1 MNITKT
7 ITPKNNNCSLDQRFV
22 VHIEKLIRLCGIEYL
37 NTLHTF
43 HKETEESKRKAA
55 GAALHML
62 VKLYSLEM
70 EEWEKKRL
78 TTSIREALEELGFKP
93 SKVTQLMGAGK
104 FKAKE
109 WHRVHIDEFEYK
121 SNEQLKNEQ
130 YEFLRSY
137 GATALYEISRKN
149 VCGQFKVRN
158 AFSNDNKFNRK
169 MNLKR
174 LEEKT
179 QSS

>member
-1 MNITKT
+1 MNIAKT

-22 VHIEKLIRLCGIEYL
+22 VHIKKLIRLCGIECL
-37 NTLHTF
+37 NTLHSF

-55 GAALHML
+55 GAALHMI

-70 EEWEKKRL
+70 KEWEKKRL

-121 SNEQLKNEQ
+121 SNEQLKNKQ

-149 VCGQFKVRN
+149 DYGSLKYIMHLAMTISFTE
-158 AFSNDNKFNRK
+158 K